1 MVRPLTK
8 KVAVAATTAALSLA
22 GGLIAHFEGT
32 RTEAYRDPVGIPT
45 ICTGHTDGVVMGQVR
60 TLAECDAMLRDD
72 VETAMASVLAL
83 TRVPLN
89 QNELAAYTS
98 FVFNLGHGNFAR
110 STLLKKLN
118 AGDREGACNEL
129 PRWNKAQGRVL
140 PGLVKRRA
148 AERDLCLTPVGE
160 TI

>member
-1 MVRPLTK
+1 VLRRLPHK
-8 KVAVAATTAALSLA
+8 ARVAAAVAVAA
-22 GGLIAHFEGT
+22 GLIGSFEGT

-60 TLAECDAMLRDD
+60 SLNECRAMLRED
-72 VETAMASVLAL
+72 VETAMASVLVL

-98 FVFNLGHGNFAR
+98 FVYNVGHGNFAS
-110 STLLKKLN
+110 STLRKKLN
-118 AGDREGACNEL
+118 AGDREGACEEL
-129 PRWNKAQGRVL
+129 KRWVYAKGQKL

-148 AERDLCLTPVGE
+148 AEYRLCVTPAGQAV
-160 TI
+160 